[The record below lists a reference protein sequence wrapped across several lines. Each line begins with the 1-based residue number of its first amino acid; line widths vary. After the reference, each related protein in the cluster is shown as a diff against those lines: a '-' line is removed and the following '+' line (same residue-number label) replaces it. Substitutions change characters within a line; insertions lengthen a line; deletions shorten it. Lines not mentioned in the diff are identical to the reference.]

1 VLQPSAQQVKTTFA
15 ELQTAASGITA
26 DNLKQKA
33 PAIAA
38 ALKQVAT
45 ARQALSSTLRAARGA
60 DGNYARGP
68 G

>member
-1 VLQPSAQQVKTTFA
+1 VKTTFA

-45 ARQALSSTLRAARGA
+45 ARQALSSTLTQSC
-60 DGNYARGP
+60 P
-68 G
+68 GS